1 MYQVLKGDLDS
12 TDEAEQKDNRLTDIH
27 LKVFDKVWAEA
38 VKIVS
43 ELQNVL
49 LRQLADPWRS
59 MEEQEKTI
67 K

>member
-1 MYQVLKGDLDS
+1 MD
-12 TDEAEQKDNRLTDIH
+12 QKENRLTDLH
-27 LKVFDKVWAEA
+27 LKVFDKVWVE
-38 VKIVS
+38 VCKIVS

-49 LRQLADPWRS
+49 LRMLADPWRS